1 MIEGRRLEASTEP
14 SCLLPTVT
22 HTVTYASKPRRS
34 QVVCHSSD
42 GGGDLDDG
50 EVHAANLDHL
60 QEPDSASQQRR
71 QEQSVSGE
79 GWAAGGLQR

>member
-14 SCLLPTVT
+14 SCLPN
-22 HTVTYASKPRRS
+22 
-34 QVVCHSSD
+34 VVCHSSD